1 MCYSSF
7 VFIVMNSFFV
17 LLTTYDILKYPFRS
31 FYAQTNKYK
40 DMNGIKICTI
50 VAAIISSSCTQPA
63 QSEKQESIKT
73 IETPATRELRFVD
86 FTDVAKNTIDAVVHI
101 KTELIKSTPLY
112 ENFFGMIINKGV
124 QNQSYTAFG
133 SGVIIDPQ
141 GYIITNNH
149 VVQDA
154 ERITVTMNDKRVFSA
169 QLIGNDPATDLAL
182 IKIEADG
189 LQTIPF
195 GNSDN
200 AQVGEWVLAI
210 GNPFNLTSTVTAGI
224 ISAKARNMDMIE
236 NTGGLESPIE
246 SFIQTDAAVNSG
258 NSGGALVDADGKLI
272 GIITAIASGN
282 GYYTG
287 YSFAI
292 PSNLAQKVAD
302 DIKQHGYVQRAYLG
316 VNVAE
321 VDGRLAEYKGIKE
334 IKGVYIGKV
343 LKNAAAYNAGL
354 RDGDIILSINNI
366 EVNSYAELMEE
377 IGKHSPG
384 DEVIIVY
391 NRNNKHYT
399 TTAKLLNIHGN
410 TSLHKRSVDNSF
422 ELYGA
427 KFTIPSKDELH
438 RMNLKYGVEV
448 TRTGSSFLASIGVQ
462 NGFVITS
469 IGNIPIKDKND
480 IAKVKDMRGRIVVE
494 GYYKGNSKKRYYMLN
509 I

>member
-1 MCYSSF
+1 MIKNC
-7 VFIVMNSFFV
+7 IILAGI
-17 LLTTYDILKYPFRS
+17 LLT
-31 FYAQTNKYK
+31 
-40 DMNGIKICTI
+40 
-50 VAAIISSSCTQPA
+50 SCTQSA
-63 QSEKQESIKT
+63 LSEQQESIAT
-73 IETPATRELRFVD
+73 PQAIEAPATRELRYVD
-86 FTDVAKNTIDAVVHI
+86 FSDVAKNTIDAVVHI
-101 KTELIKSTPLY
+101 KTEQTKSTPLY

-124 QNQSYTAFG
+124 QNQTYSAFG
-133 SGVIIDPQ
+133 SGVIIYSD

-154 ERITVTMNDKRVFSA
+154 ERITVTMNDKRTFEA
-169 QLIGNDPATDLAL
+169 ELIGNDPATDLAL
-182 IKIEADG
+182 IKIDADG

-200 AQVGEWVLAI
+200 AQVGECVLAI

-224 ISAKARNMDMIE
+224 ISAKARNMDIIE
-236 NTGGLESPIE
+236 NSDGLESPIE

-292 PSNLAQKVAD
+292 PANLAHKVALD
-302 DIKQHGYVQRAYLG
+302 LKQHGYVQRAYLG

-321 VDGRLAEYKGIKE
+321 VDSRLAEYKGLKE
-334 IKGVYIGKV
+334 IKGVYLGRVI
-343 LKNAAAYNAGL
+343 KNAAAYNAGM

-391 NRNNKHYT
+391 TRNNKHYT

-410 TSLHKRSVDNSF
+410 TSLHKRSANNSF

-427 KFTIPSKDELH
+427 KFTIPSKEEL
-438 RMNLKYGVEV
+438 RKMNLKYGVEV
-448 TRTGSSFLASIGVQ
+448 TRIGSSFLASIGVK

-469 IGNIPIKDKND
+469 IGNIPTKDKND
-480 IAKVKDMRGRIVVE
+480 IAKMKDMRGRIVIE
-494 GYYKGNSKKRYYMLN
+494 GYYKGNGKKYHYILN

>member
-1 MCYSSF
+1 MIKNC
-7 VFIVMNSFFV
+7 IILAGI
-17 LLTTYDILKYPFRS
+17 LLT
-31 FYAQTNKYK
+31 
-40 DMNGIKICTI
+40 
-50 VAAIISSSCTQPA
+50 SCTQSVL
-63 QSEKQESIKT
+63 SEQQESIATPQT
-73 IETPATRELRFVD
+73 IEAPATRELRYVD
-86 FTDVAKNTIDAVVHI
+86 FSDVAKNTIDAVVHI
-101 KTELIKSTPLY
+101 KTEQTKSTPLY

-124 QNQSYTAFG
+124 QNQTYSAFG
-133 SGVIIDPQ
+133 SGVIIDPE

-154 ERITVTMNDKRVFSA
+154 ERISVTMNDKRTFEA
-169 QLIGNDPATDLAL
+169 ELIGNDPATDLAL
-182 IKIEADG
+182 IKINAES

-224 ISAKARNMDMIE
+224 ISAKARNMDIIE
-236 NTGGLESPIE
+236 NTDGLESPIE

-292 PSNLAQKVAD
+292 PSNLAQKVATD
-302 DIKQHGYVQRAYLG
+302 LRQHGYVQRAYLG

-321 VDGRLAEYKGIKE
+321 VDSRLAEYKGLKE
-334 IKGVYIGKV
+334 IKGVYLGRVI
-343 LKNAAAYNAGL
+343 KNAAAYNAGM

-366 EVNSYAELMEE
+366 EVNSYAEIMEE

-384 DEVIIVY
+384 DEVTIVY
-391 NRNNKHYT
+391 SRNNKHYT
-399 TTAKLLNIHGN
+399 TSAKLLNIHGN
-410 TSLHKRSVDNSF
+410 TSLHKRSAINNF

-427 KFTIPSKDELH
+427 EFKIPSKEELH
-438 RMNLKYGVEV
+438 KMNLKYGVEV
-448 TRTGSSFLASIGVQ
+448 IRTGNSFLASIGVK

-469 IGNIPIKDKND
+469 IGNMPIKDKND
-480 IAKVKDMRGRIVVE
+480 IAKVKDMRGRIAIE
-494 GYYKGNSKKRYYMLN
+494 GYYRGDGRKYRYMLN

>member
-1 MCYSSF
+1 MIKNC
-7 VFIVMNSFFV
+7 IILAGI
-17 LLTTYDILKYPFRS
+17 LLT
-31 FYAQTNKYK
+31 
-40 DMNGIKICTI
+40 
-50 VAAIISSSCTQPA
+50 SCTQSVL
-63 QSEKQESIKT
+63 SEQQESIATPQT
-73 IETPATRELRFVD
+73 IEAPATRELRFVD

-101 KTELIKSTPLY
+101 KTEQTKSTPLY
-112 ENFFGMIINKGV
+112 ENFFGMIINKGM
-124 QNQSYTAFG
+124 QNQVYSAFG
-133 SGVIIDPQ
+133 SGVIIDPE

-154 ERITVTMNDKRVFSA
+154 ERITVTMNDKRTFEA
-169 QLIGNDPATDLAL
+169 ELIGNDPATDLAL
-182 IKIEADG
+182 IKIDAED

-224 ISAKARNMDMIE
+224 ISAKARNMDIIE
-236 NTGGLESPIE
+236 NTDGLESPIE

-292 PSNLAQKVAD
+292 PSNLAQKVATD
-302 DIKQHGYVQRAYLG
+302 LRQHGYVQRAYLG

-321 VDGRLAEYKGIKE
+321 VDSRLAEYKGLKE
-334 IKGVYIGKV
+334 IKGVYLGRVI
-343 LKNAAAYNAGL
+343 KNAAAYNAGM

-384 DEVIIVY
+384 DEVTIVY
-391 NRNNKHYT
+391 SRNNKHYT
-399 TTAKLLNIHGN
+399 TSAKLLNIHGN
-410 TSLHKRSVDNSF
+410 TSLHKRSAINNF

-427 KFTIPSKDELH
+427 EFKIPSKEELH
-438 RMNLKYGVEV
+438 KINLKYGVEV
-448 TRTGSSFLASIGVQ
+448 IRTGNSFLASIGVK

-469 IGNIPIKDKND
+469 IGNMPVKDKND
-480 IAKVKDMRGRIVVE
+480 IAKVKDMRGRIAIE
-494 GYYKGNSKKRYYMLN
+494 GYYRGDVRKYRYILN

>member
-1 MCYSSF
+1 MIKNC
-7 VFIVMNSFFV
+7 IILAGI
-17 LLTTYDILKYPFRS
+17 LLT
-31 FYAQTNKYK
+31 
-40 DMNGIKICTI
+40 
-50 VAAIISSSCTQPA
+50 SCTQSVL
-63 QSEKQESIKT
+63 SEQQESIATPQT
-73 IETPATRELRFVD
+73 IEAPATRELRYVD
-86 FTDVAKNTIDAVVHI
+86 FSDVAKNTIDAVVHI
-101 KTELIKSTPLY
+101 KTEQTKSTPLY

-124 QNQSYTAFG
+124 QNQTYSAFG
-133 SGVIIDPQ
+133 SGVIIDPE

-154 ERITVTMNDKRVFSA
+154 ERISVTMNDKRTFEA
-169 QLIGNDPATDLAL
+169 ELIGNDPATDLAL
-182 IKIEADG
+182 IKINAES

-224 ISAKARNMDMIE
+224 ISAKARNMDIIE
-236 NTGGLESPIE
+236 NTDGLESPIE

-292 PSNLAQKVAD
+292 PSNLAQKVATD
-302 DIKQHGYVQRAYLG
+302 LRQHGYVQRAYLG

-321 VDGRLAEYKGIKE
+321 VDSRLAEYKGLKE
-334 IKGVYIGKV
+334 IKGVYLGRVI
-343 LKNAAAYNAGL
+343 KNAAAYNAGM

-384 DEVIIVY
+384 DEVTIVY
-391 NRNNKHYT
+391 SRNNKHYT
-399 TTAKLLNIHGN
+399 TSAKLLNIHGN
-410 TSLHKRSVDNSF
+410 TSLHKRSAINNF

-427 KFTIPSKDELH
+427 EFKIPSKEELH
-438 RMNLKYGVEV
+438 KINLKYGVEV
-448 TRTGSSFLASIGVQ
+448 IRTGNSFLASIGVK

-469 IGNIPIKDKND
+469 IGNMPVKDKND
-480 IAKVKDMRGRIVVE
+480 IAKVKDMRGRIAIE
-494 GYYKGNSKKRYYMLN
+494 GYYRGDSRKYRYMLN

>member
-1 MCYSSF
+1 MIKNC
-7 VFIVMNSFFV
+7 IILAGI
-17 LLTTYDILKYPFRS
+17 LLT
-31 FYAQTNKYK
+31 
-40 DMNGIKICTI
+40 
-50 VAAIISSSCTQPA
+50 SCTQSVL
-63 QSEKQESIKT
+63 SEQQESIATPQT
-73 IETPATRELRFVD
+73 IEAPATRELRFVD

-101 KTELIKSTPLY
+101 KTEQTKSTPLY
-112 ENFFGMIINKGV
+112 ENFFGMIINKGM
-124 QNQSYTAFG
+124 QNQVYSAFG
-133 SGVIIDPQ
+133 SGVIIDPE

-154 ERITVTMNDKRVFSA
+154 ERISVTMNDKRTFEA
-169 QLIGNDPATDLAL
+169 ELIGNDPATDLAL
-182 IKIEADG
+182 IKINAES

-224 ISAKARNMDMIE
+224 ISAKARNMDIIE
-236 NTGGLESPIE
+236 NTDGLESPIE

-292 PSNLAQKVAD
+292 PSNLAQKVATD
-302 DIKQHGYVQRAYLG
+302 LRQHGYVQRAYLG

-321 VDGRLAEYKGIKE
+321 VDSRLAEYKGLKE
-334 IKGVYIGKV
+334 IKGVYLGRVI
-343 LKNAAAYNAGL
+343 KNAAAYNAGM

-384 DEVIIVY
+384 DEVTIVY
-391 NRNNKHYT
+391 SRNNKHYT
-399 TTAKLLNIHGN
+399 TSAKLLNIHGN
-410 TSLHKRSVDNSF
+410 TSLHKRSAINNF

-427 KFTIPSKDELH
+427 EFKIPSKEELH
-438 RMNLKYGVEV
+438 KINLKYGVEV
-448 TRTGSSFLASIGVQ
+448 IRTGNSFLASIGVK

-469 IGNIPIKDKND
+469 IGNMPVKDKND
-480 IAKVKDMRGRIVVE
+480 IAKVKDMRGRIAIE
-494 GYYKGNSKKRYYMLN
+494 GYYKGNSRKYHYILN